1 MIGVPLVAWGAFEL
15 PLAPGATVLGWACY
29 AVGIVLYYWTTL
41 RYAADLRAALS
52 AAEAPDE
59 R

>member
-1 MIGVPLVAWGAFEL
+1 VGV
-15 PLAPGATVLGWACY
+15 
-29 AVGIVLYYWTTL
+29 VLYYWTTL

-52 AAEAPDE
+52 AAEASDE